1 MREIFN
7 SPTIIVKTLVL
18 ITLFHALFNL
28 RRKKPINKLLLYILA
43 LSFFTELINT
53 FLKYKMLPYGTFT
66 TLSVITNA
74 ILWMLILHQ
83 VFRIKR
89 GISMAMILF
98 CVFAVIN
105 LFFMEGYTKFNY
117 YTFVLGSFLY
127 VILFIY
133 ESFYQL
139 KKENFYF
146 FQSNKYILL
155 FSPILLFLGL
165 SLMFSFKS
173 FSLTSTKI
181 IGEVKLYTFVNI
193 FVNVIYY
200 ISLNYYI
207 LKEKK

>member
-1 MREIFN
+1 MKEILN
-7 SPTIIVKTLVL
+7 SPSIIIKILVL
-18 ITLFHALFNL
+18 ITLLHALFNL
-28 RRKKPINKLLLYILA
+28 KRKKPINKLLVFILT
-43 LSFFTELINT
+43 LSFFTEAINT
-53 FLKYKMLPYGTFT
+53 FLKYKMIPFGIFT
-66 TLSVITNA
+66 TLSLVINA

-89 GISMAMILF
+89 GIVLSMILF
-98 CVFAVIN
+98 AVFAIIN
-105 LFFMEGYTKFNY
+105 LFFIEGYIKFNY

-127 VILFIY
+127 VVLFIY

-155 FSPILLFLGL
+155 FSPILFFLGL

-181 IGEVKLYTFVNI
+181 IGEVKLYTFINI

-200 ISLNYYI
+200 LSLNYYI